1 MKINKN
7 KFNIILLTVFTL
19 VMLSSCEQPEDR
31 IIVSVNTTN
40 DLLINNL
47 WKLEDFKIE
56 VRNEDIPPPLL
67 FSNTST
73 VISSGIFD
81 LDDMVLDPSEMRE
94 YIVQFT
100 NDRKII
106 TNGGQLD
113 ILGNEVGSYFVFND
127 KTIRIS
133 AEENLNYRYFYDEQT
148 SELALTVSAEDASRL
163 VQKVTDK
170 VVDAIAKDSPGPI
183 GSIMSD
189 LLFNNEKLQTL
200 INGIVVDAI
209 SGKLEFINEI
219 NPDLL
224 AEQLAEKIILALQNI
239 EWEPLLTDLIKDQLE
254 GISNIDVDAVAQA
267 ISNEVAGLI
276 NEKLTV
282 DAINSFVLPYII
294 DISTKPEQVANSI
307 ATLVVNLFSQVFNE
321 DNLQPLVSS
330 AWQKFTELSPEQVG
344 IISDTLTSVVEDVF
358 FNKENV
364 AGLITPFTTR
374 IDETSLFQ
382 LGNLAT
388 ETTDA
393 IKGLVSVLNDRIPDL
408 NLSPDY
414 ESMQNTI
421 RLAFVAAKPIISIS
435 GPEQVASDVA
445 GLLLSQFLTS
455 EVISNTFDSAISV
468 LQSIDSEAAGTTLA
482 QWLVNLE
489 DDISPVLF
497 VYIRDFLSPI
507 IDNLDPESTALNIA
521 TALNSFIELNIT
533 PENVYDLIF
542 PFLEE
547 VTKINAEVVAN
558 FLANIIIN
566 LDIIKD
572 NLTEEGIAA
581 ILLPILES
589 VQETNVDNLVQNLII
604 ALVNSD
610 IFQEEITQE
619 RVRLIISLL
628 IYKSYWDNVL
638 IANNFEEAVIILSH
652 E

>member
-163 VQKVTDK
+163 VQKVNDK
-170 VVDAIAKDSPGPI
+170 LVDAIAKDSPGTI
-183 GSIMSD
+183 GSIISD

-533 PENVYDLIF
+533 TENVYQD
-542 PFLEE
+542 
-547 VTKINAEVVAN
+547 
-558 FLANIIIN
+558 
-566 LDIIKD
+566 
-572 NLTEEGIAA
+572 
-581 ILLPILES
+581 
-589 VQETNVDNLVQNLII
+589 
-604 ALVNSD
+604 
-610 IFQEEITQE
+610 
-619 RVRLIISLL
+619 
-628 IYKSYWDNVL
+628 
-638 IANNFEEAVIILSH
+638 
-652 E
+652 